1 MTRSEEIVERAK
13 VPVLFAGAVVGGI
26 LPAFSPSWW
35 LGRAAPDLP
44 SDILF
49 VLVSAVLGSFAAG
62 LALVV
67 LGIFAWVI
75 GITVEAG

>member
-35 LGRAAPDLP
+35 LGSPAPDLP
-44 SDILF
+44 SDILL
-49 VLVSAVLGSFAAG
+49 VLVKGGVILGHVAEQKC
-62 LALVV
+62 
-67 LGIFAWVI
+67 
-75 GITVEAG
+75 ITRA